1 MRKET
6 SMTAKTTIP
15 KPDNRYPE
23 KPYDRFLYAG
33 PTALSDAELL
43 AIILRTGRK
52 GADAVSVAK
61 EVLDL
66 AAPYGLAGLNH
77 LSIQDIMKVSGIGEI
92 KAVKLKCVAELS
104 RRIVMNAGNK
114 KIAFRS
120 PGDFATFYMES
131 MRHLEK
137 ENCLCI
143 FLDGSMNRLKD
154 VTISI
159 GSVNASIISSREVF
173 MEALRAKAVYIV
185 LLHNHPSGNAT
196 PSNADKEVTN
206 RIYQASLLMDIPL
219 LDHIIIG
226 DNCYYSFKENN
237 LIT

>member
-1 MRKET
+1 
-6 SMTAKTTIP
+6 MTVKTTST
-15 KPDNRYPE
+15 PDNRYPE

-66 AAPYGLAGLNH
+66 ASPYGLAGLNH
-77 LSIQDIMKVSGIGEI
+77 LSVQDIMKVNGIGEI

-104 RRIVMNAGNK
+104 RRIVMDACNQKTAL
-114 KIAFRS
+114 RC
-120 PGDFATFYMES
+120 PQDFAAFYMES

-137 ENCLCI
+137 ENCLCV

-196 PSNADKEVTN
+196 PSSADKEVTS